1 MIGGL
6 IFAILVAALDSFGMV
21 KIKLDASFIQD
32 FFMLAFFTTIGLGA
46 SLKLFKLGGKVLL
59 LYFMFCAIISVIQN
73 IVGVSLAKVL
83 NIKPLLGLT
92 AGSMSMEG
100 GHGNAAAY
108 GKTIQDLGID
118 SALTA
123 ALAATTLGLVFGG
136 LIGGPVVKF

>member
-46 SLKLFKLGGKVLL
+46 SLKLFKLGKVLL

-83 NIKPLLGLT
+83 NIKPLL
-92 AGSMSMEG
+92 
-100 GHGNAAAY
+100 
-108 GKTIQDLGID
+108 D
-118 SALTA
+118 
-123 ALAATTLGLVFGG
+123 
-136 LIGGPVVKF
+136 